1 MSSYSDYLK
10 TKNVCCSVGPPGPQ
24 GLRGPT
30 GLIGPTGPT
39 GSVLYVGE
47 TGPIGVFG
55 GNTVLYKAAIP
66 DPNLNTPDP
75 FLKNGTF
82 IALNILIEPEI
93 VVPQVNEINGIPSM
107 DEMLV
112 SSVKGSKMGKK
123 VSSVD
128 EYNVICLHE
137 IDLQNINQ
145 ENWIKSLTIGSKIRI
160 SLNSDAKRFV
170 LYNIISK
177 PEKYDTDKY
186 IVGIK
191 HISSSDS
198 SKTLTDLFST
208 EELAISYIEVGPTGP
223 IGPQGIAGTAVLYTK
238 YGTGPVGSE
247 KKGCKTIYSGPKI
260 KHIPKDETWVYEFYV
275 FVVSNN
281 VSGNTCSCY
290 SDSKLSIYNGDDLIT
305 TIHSGQSYGCQQTT
319 FIYSLVAKNG
329 DQYTLETNNGYKL
342 YQPPTYLIKLTK
354 IKTSAISDAE
364 YCI

>member
-1 MSSYSDYLK
+1 MSNYSDYLK
-10 TKNVCCSVGPPGPQ
+10 TKNVCCNVGPPGPQ

-55 GNTVLYKAAIP
+55 GNTVLYKAATS
-66 DPNLNTPDP
+66 DPNLNAPDP
-75 FLKNGTF
+75 FLTKGTF
-82 IALNILIEPEI
+82 TPLNILIESEI
-93 VVPQVNEINGIPSM
+93 VVPQVNQINGIPSM
-107 DEMLV
+107 DEIVV
-112 SSVKGSKMGKK
+112 SNVKRSKMEKK
-123 VSSVD
+123 VSSVG
-128 EYNVICLHE
+128 EYNIICLHE

-160 SLNSDAKRFV
+160 SLNSDAKKFV

-191 HISSSDS
+191 YISSSDS

-223 IGPQGIAGTAVLYTK
+223 TGPQGIAGTAVLYTK

-247 KKGCKTIYSGPKI
+247 KKGCKTIYCGPKI
-260 KHIPKDETWVYEFYV
+260 KHIPNDETWVYEFYV

-281 VSGNTCSCY
+281 VNGNSCSCY

-364 YCI
+364 HCI

>member
-1 MSSYSDYLK
+1 MSNYSDYLK
-10 TKNVCCSVGPPGPQ
+10 TKNVCCNVGPPGPQ

-55 GNTVLYKAAIP
+55 GNTVLYKAATS
-66 DPNLNTPDP
+66 DPNLNAPDP
-75 FLKNGTF
+75 FLTKGTF
-82 IALNILIEPEI
+82 TSLNILIESEI
-93 VVPQVNEINGIPSM
+93 VVPQVNQINGIPSM
-107 DEMLV
+107 DEIV
-112 SSVKGSKMGKK
+112 
-123 VSSVD
+123 
-128 EYNVICLHE
+128 
-137 IDLQNINQ
+137 DLQNINQ

-160 SLNSDAKRFV
+160 SLNSDAKKFV

-191 HISSSDS
+191 YISSSDS

-223 IGPQGIAGTAVLYTK
+223 TGPQGIAGTAVLYTK

-247 KKGCKTIYSGPKI
+247 KKGCKTIYCGPKI
-260 KHIPKDETWVYEFYV
+260 KHIPNDETWVYEFYV

-281 VSGNTCSCY
+281 VNGNSCSCY

-319 FIYSLVAKNG
+319 FIYSLVSK
-329 DQYTLETNNGYKL
+329 
-342 YQPPTYLIKLTK
+342 
-354 IKTSAISDAE
+354 
-364 YCI
+364 